1 MACADRIRIAAVA
14 VSFAAG
20 VLLLAACRST
30 PPPVAPPT
38 PVVNREALAEQA
50 RREACERDLSAAR
63 EALAASEAAARAAES
78 RVVELNTRLAEK
90 SVEAQESA
98 DRHAVLQR
106 QLDEAIQEV
115 VRAKA
120 KLRSLESRAD
130 AASAMAEAEIALK
143 ALQGRRGGANRQELG
158 KAEDL
163 LRMSS
168 AEFERE
174 NYGGALFLATQA
186 KGHLRAAEV
195 APAPRGAAQPDEV
208 PFASPLAYVVH
219 TDANVRAGPG
229 STFQVVGTVRKGT
242 PVTAFARKNR
252 WLRITDERGLTGWV
266 FEDLLSE
273 R

>member
-1 MACADRIRIAAVA
+1 MRGADRVRVAATVTL
-14 VSFAAG
+14 AAG
-20 VLLLAACRST
+20 ALLLAACRSAA
-30 PPPVAPPT
+30 PPAAPPT
-38 PVVNREALAEQA
+38 PAVNGEAMAEQA
-50 RREACERDLSAAR
+50 RREACERDLLAAR
-63 EALAASEAAARAAES
+63 ETLAAGDEAARAAEA
-78 RVVELNTRLAEK
+78 RTAELSARLAEK
-90 SVEAQESA
+90 TAETQELT
-98 DRHAVLQR
+98 DHQAVLQR

-130 AASAMAEAEIALK
+130 AASTMAEAEIALK
-143 ALQGRRGGANRQELG
+143 ALQGRRGGANRQELA
-158 KAEDL
+158 KAEEL

-186 KGHLRAAEV
+186 KGHLRAAEA

-229 STFQVVGTVRKGT
+229 STFQVVGTLSKGAT
-242 PVTAFARKNR
+242 VTAFARKNR
-252 WLRITDERGLTGWV
+252 WLRIADDRGLTGWV
-266 FEDLLSE
+266 FEDLLAE

>member
-1 MACADRIRIAAVA
+1 MAVVVRVRIVAAAVLLA
-14 VSFAAG
+14 VG
-20 VLLLAACRST
+20 VLLFAGCRSAPPPAT
-30 PPPVAPPT
+30 PPAA
-38 PVVNREALAEQA
+38 VVNEEALAERT
-50 RREACERDLSAAR
+50 RREACERDLAAAR
-63 EALAASEAAARAAES
+63 EAVARSEAAARAAEA
-78 RVVELNTRLAEK
+78 RVVELTTRLAEK
-90 SVEAQESA
+90 SAEAQELS
-98 DRHAVLQR
+98 DRQAVLQR

-130 AASAMAEAEIALK
+130 AASTMAEAEIALES
-143 ALQGRRGGANRQELG
+143 LQGRRGGANRQELE
-158 KAEDL
+158 KAEEL

-208 PFASPLAYVVH
+208 PFPSPLAYVVH

-229 STFQVVGTVRKGT
+229 STFQVVATLPKGAL
-242 PVTAFARKNR
+242 VTAFARKNR
-252 WLRITDERGLTGWV
+252 WLRVTDDRGITGWV
-266 FEDLLSE
+266 FDSLLSE